1 MSGLVGQFKH
11 IISFHVPQIREMS
24 VTPFQG
30 LESHQT
36 WSEVQLMFELR
47 LSNVN
52 VCIYLASSFD
62 YEQLETDME
71 PSSSLIPGPSAV
83 P

>member
-1 MSGLVGQFKH
+1 
-11 IISFHVPQIREMS
+11 MS

-36 WSEVQLMFELR
+36 WLEVQLMFELR

-71 PSSSLIPGPSAV
+71 PNSSLVPGPSAV